1 MNQSKDRSFCFHFPP
16 QKWWSISTS
25 HFYNFYKPLV
35 NVVFSL
41 NRTGLRFLFPFVV
54 VWGQPPVLKSAA
66 ENVAKSLTLAVSG
79 QKGTLEAQLR
89 EDGESALMIT
99 CFWERWWWS
108 FDGLSDA
115 SNLKRANDV
124 TMSQMGFIHIVLLC
138 VIYIGAHMCTKWC
151 FYVLIILSFD
161 LCICSMV
168 ISPVLFWRRHFP
180 YIATETRHETIDFG
194 TWIIAGCSFSGW
206 SFHLC
211 KTSTGTCCLDTQC
224 KSCIQQKSGSPL
236 FFWKKH
242 QTGEVMFLFFS

>member
-99 CFWERWWWS
+99 CFRERWWWS

-115 SNLKRANDV
+115 SNLKRANDYE
-124 TMSQMGFIHIVLLC
+124 SNGFHSYS
-138 VIYIGAHMCTKWC
+138 VIMCYLHRCT
-151 FYVLIILSFD
+151 YV
-161 LCICSMV
+161 
-168 ISPVLFWRRHFP
+168 
-180 YIATETRHETIDFG
+180 Y
-194 TWIIAGCSFSGW
+194 
-206 SFHLC
+206 
-211 KTSTGTCCLDTQC
+211 
-224 KSCIQQKSGSPL
+224 
-236 FFWKKH
+236 
-242 QTGEVMFLFFS
+242 

>member
-1 MNQSKDRSFCFHFPP
+1 MVGLIDHMDWTDRVMMDTVYESIEGSQFCFHFPP

-138 VIYIGAHMCTKWC
+138 VIYIYVHQMVFLCSYHLIVWFVYMFHGHLTC
-151 FYVLIILSFD
+151 FVL
-161 LCICSMV
+161 
-168 ISPVLFWRRHFP
+168 
-180 YIATETRHETIDFG
+180 ETP
-194 TWIIAGCSFSGW
+194 FSIW
-206 SFHLC
+206 LRL
-211 KTSTGTCCLDTQC
+211 K
-224 KSCIQQKSGSPL
+224 
-236 FFWKKH
+236 
-242 QTGEVMFLFFS
+242 M